1 MHVVVATD
9 GSRESLVAAR
19 YLTSF
24 ADPDKITGIMVVAV
38 VRPLASVAFA
48 NDLSPRE
55 KKAAGTETGSFRE
68 AANDAVGIV
77 ADELRGWGPKVK
89 TKVRSGSPASEILKE
104 AELTRAGLVVVSAGG
119 RGLTDTVLVGD
130 DDRVVQGEAVLD
142 GIVKHTLRLVGRKHV
157 FGVGIDL
164 YSRNQRAEYQHEE
177 PRENVD
183 RLRPARGK
191 SNQCGLHQRLSLRR
205 SAPSILSTVFSK

>member
-24 ADPDKITGIMVVAV
+24 ADPAKVTGITVVAV

-55 KKAAGTETGSFRE
+55 KKAAGTETGSGE
-68 AANDAVGIV
+68 AANAAVAIV
-77 ADELRGWGPKVK
+77 ADVLRGWGPKVK

-104 AELTRAGLVVVSAGG
+104 AASPRPWSWSSSRPGAGA
-119 RGLTDTVLVGD
+119 
-130 DDRVVQGEAVLD
+130 
-142 GIVKHTLRLVGRKHV
+142 
-157 FGVGIDL
+157 
-164 YSRNQRAEYQHEE
+164 
-177 PRENVD
+177 
-183 RLRPARGK
+183 
-191 SNQCGLHQRLSLRR
+191 
-205 SAPSILSTVFSK
+205 